1 LPFFFSPS
9 SLLLKTRPPFYETPL
24 SILLLSVY
32 SSQKFWTPTLLSAKY
47 HCYHLHIVNK
57 TPNPSNY
64 TFIFFLLELQ
74 FLCTW
79 QLIWLIPD
87 TQHELLWDY
96 SMCADTSR
104 GTAVRELIARSLK
117 GALAPAQQQ
126 QVLMELE
133 ADPKLVYHCGLT
145 PRRLPE
151 LVENNPVIAVEVL
164 LKLMNSNQI
173 TDYFKVL
180 VNMDMSL
187 HSMEVVNRL
196 TTAVDLPT
204 EFVHMYISNCISSCQ
219 NIKVRFYVLT
229 LCAIFMVAGL
239 RP

>member
-1 LPFFFSPS
+1 
-9 SLLLKTRPPFYETPL
+9 
-24 SILLLSVY
+24 
-32 SSQKFWTPTLLSAKY
+32 
-47 HCYHLHIVNK
+47 
-57 TPNPSNY
+57 
-64 TFIFFLLELQ
+64 
-74 FLCTW
+74 
-79 QLIWLIPD
+79 
-87 TQHELLWDY
+87 
-96 SMCADTSR
+96 
-104 GTAVRELIARSLK
+104 
-117 GALAPAQQQ
+117 
-126 QVLMELE
+126 MELE

-219 NIKVRFYVLT
+219 NIKDKYMQNRLVRLVCVFLQSLIRNKIINGT
-229 LCAIFMVAGL
+229 LAFT
-239 RP
+239 

>member
-1 LPFFFSPS
+1 
-9 SLLLKTRPPFYETPL
+9 
-24 SILLLSVY
+24 
-32 SSQKFWTPTLLSAKY
+32 
-47 HCYHLHIVNK
+47 
-57 TPNPSNY
+57 
-64 TFIFFLLELQ
+64 
-74 FLCTW
+74 
-79 QLIWLIPD
+79 
-87 TQHELLWDY
+87 
-96 SMCADTSR
+96 
-104 GTAVRELIARSLK
+104 
-117 GALAPAQQQ
+117 
-126 QVLMELE
+126 MELE

-219 NIKVRFYVLT
+219 NIKVRFYLLT
-229 LCAIFMVAGL
+229 LCAIFMIAGL